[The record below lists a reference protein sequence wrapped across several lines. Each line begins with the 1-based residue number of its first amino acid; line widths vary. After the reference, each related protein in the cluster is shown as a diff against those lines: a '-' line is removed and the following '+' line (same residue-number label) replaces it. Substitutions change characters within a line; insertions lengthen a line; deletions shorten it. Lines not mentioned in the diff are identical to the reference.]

1 MMSSHQTSSENRI
14 LEELGE
20 IKAQIEVIKIT
31 YPQIQGDL
39 NNISEKISVMSERI
53 TRVETET
60 ESAHEKIES
69 FKKAVLWTIS
79 VSVTACGT
87 LVGVIS
93 FIIQHLLNK

>member
-1 MMSSHQTSSENRI
+1 MSAGVSKGEKI
-14 LEELGE
+14 LEELSE
-20 IKAQIEVIKIT
+20 IKAQIEVMKVT
-31 YPQIQGDL
+31 YPQIKKDL
-39 NNISEKISVMSERI
+39 SDISEKISIMSDRI
-53 TRVETET
+53 TRVESET